1 MLIKLKEDDGKIIL
15 EKPIEKMKEDLI
27 NLLKDC
33 VRSWENIPRPDNQF
47 HRTEINVLQVLDISD
62 EFV

>member
-1 MLIKLKEDDGKIIL
+1 MKEDDGKIIL